1 MSTTRWKDTRVENI
15 EEAIKSLMA
24 PIPDDEDTSNISRKN
39 WKMKKVFPDNEII
52 TLLEKSVEFNIVNFS
67 YDKITNTGLE
77 KNRVPQTGFI
87 IVYSIENQVN
97 YIINRNTEAKLILR
111 KMLSYN
117 GRNEIDNNSF
127 MIDSDFFLWLIN
139 RIYYANNEIDV
150 GEEPSSVLKINA
162 IKGFQGDTE
171 DSQTTVTASG
181 ESVMNVISVLSF
193 FLESRQLKKVSIEL
207 SYREHLKIDV
217 VIKNGVLGIDLMSYM
232 GKLDSED
239 MDKKKA
245 NLFLLTYLHIVP
257 VLIQEYS
264 TDKENELW
272 NTSCYVAFIK
282 DVAGTIAK
290 KIEEKKSSIE
300 QLNNKEM
307 HKEKA

>member
-15 EEAIKSLMA
+15 EEAINSLMA

-39 WKMKKVFPDNEII
+39 WKMIKLFSNNETI

-97 YIINRNTEAKLILR
+97 YIINRNSEAKLILR
-111 KMLSYN
+111 KMLSYS

-127 MIDSDFFLWLIN
+127 MINSDFFLWLIN

-217 VIKNGVLGIDLMSYM
+217 VIKNGVLDIDLMSYM

-282 DVAGTIAK
+282 DVADTIAK

-300 QLNNKEM
+300 QLNS
-307 HKEKA
+307 